1 MRIELTTVSLQG
13 SPASLG
19 TCEPIVGEVR
29 LELTYCEVQYGDL
42 VTQVGFTDQC
52 RYSPIVLLSGVEPES
67 PD

>member
-1 MRIELTTVSLQG
+1 M
-13 SPASLG
+13 AH
-19 TCEPIVGEVR
+19 IVGEVR